1 MVSMKTTTARH
12 HIYLHDPLAWT
23 LARVP
28 QHFLAQ
34 LSQLLLLSAVL
45 CQQSGN
51 KNQTLIYSLSSDDN
65 PFNILF
71 NQFLLAVFLPYQL
84 LGFPSRL
91 ESLGQ
96 LVNLTKLSLSAV
108 LSSHLESK
116 SLYFMQYS
124 HLESESLYKRQYNQ
138 QEKWG
143 LLAIFF
149 GSESFLA
156 ENPGIECW
164 RTTLWGS
171 RAEQQAYYL

>member
-1 MVSMKTTTARH
+1 MVSMKVTNARH

-23 LARVP
+23 LAMVP
-28 QHFLAQ
+28 QHLLAQ

-45 CQQSGN
+45 CQQPGN
-51 KNQTLIYSLSSDDN
+51 KNQTLIHSLYDN
-65 PFNILF
+65 PFSTLF

-84 LGFPSRL
+84 LGFPCRL

-124 HLESESLYKRQYNQ
+124 YLESESLY
-138 QEKWG
+138 
-143 LLAIFF
+143 
-149 GSESFLA
+149 
-156 ENPGIECW
+156 
-164 RTTLWGS
+164 
-171 RAEQQAYYL
+171 

>member
-1 MVSMKTTTARH
+1 MKITTARH

-23 LARVP
+23 LAMVP
-28 QHFLAQ
+28 QHLLAQ

-45 CQQSGN
+45 CQQPGN
-51 KNQTLIYSLSSDDN
+51 KNQYFLCHLYDN
-65 PFNILF
+65 PFNTLF

-84 LGFPSRL
+84 LGFPCRL

-124 HLESESLYKRQYNQ
+124 YLESESLY
-138 QEKWG
+138 
-143 LLAIFF
+143 
-149 GSESFLA
+149 
-156 ENPGIECW
+156 
-164 RTTLWGS
+164 
-171 RAEQQAYYL
+171 